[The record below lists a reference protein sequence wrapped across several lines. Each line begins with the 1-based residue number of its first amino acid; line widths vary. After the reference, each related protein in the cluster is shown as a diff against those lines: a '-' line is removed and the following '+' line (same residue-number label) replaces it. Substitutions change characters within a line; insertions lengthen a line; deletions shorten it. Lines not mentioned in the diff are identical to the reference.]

1 MIKNYFNVSRYKKLL
16 KLEEDGKILPLDVEL
31 WNLKPSIAGQLSYN
45 RKKDYFILINKYL
58 NRSILPS
65 QFRDEILQMGKED

>member
-31 WNLKPSIAGQLSYN
+31 
-45 RKKDYFILINKYL
+45 
-58 NRSILPS
+58 
-65 QFRDEILQMGKED
+65 